1 MEALTKIKTN
11 WNQEELRAYTLI
23 YCMNADVKV
32 DDKEVELILNSVNKN
47 IYDKMLEEFTNDNDY
62 ESIQKISNTVKD
74 LNYTKAQVQS
84 LFDEIRKVFYADNE
98 LSIMERNI
106 ALGLKRVLGF

>member
-11 WNQEELRAYTLI
+11 WNHEELKAYTLI

-32 DDKEVELILNSVNKN
+32 IDKEVETILSSVNES
-47 IYDKMLEEFTNDNDY
+47 IYEKMVEEFSKDNDF

-74 LNYTKAQVQS
+74 LNYTKDQIQS